1 MPEDN
6 EAQKKRLPSR
16 QQIVDALRI
25 YRFMLP
31 YKWHFIVGMVC
42 LVISTAVVSV
52 IPSGFGKLV
61 DAGLPAKEAI
71 EQITA
76 TIKKDIPADAK
87 VVEIQQE
94 IAQLNA
100 QIDPAKLK
108 HIGVLLGVVLLIQA
122 VLSFFR
128 IYLFEYVSQNAMA
141 AIRSQLY
148 ERIITLPIHFFENNR
163 VGNLTSRISA
173 DVSQLQDALSNQLAF
188 FVRQL
193 VLPIACIPLLLIIS
207 WKLAL
212 IIVATLPVL
221 VIVAVLFGRFIRS
234 MSRKA
239 QDELAAS
246 NVIVEET
253 FQSIDVVKAFTNEAH
268 ETRRYGLIN
277 QAVAGIGLDAA
288 KYRAAFVSFIIL
300 VMFGAIVLLV
310 YAGMNEVAIHEV
322 STAHG
327 GNDGISMGELIQ
339 FFLLTLFVGSSLAG
353 LSESYAVLQKTIGA
367 SERINEILGETSET
381 NVADENLHEP
391 IKGHVEFKNI
401 NFAYPSRKDIQ
412 LFQGL
417 SFDVQAGQKIA
428 LVGPSGSGKST
439 IVKLLSGLYP
449 FESGNILIDG
459 KDIRN
464 YNITALRKN
473 FGSVPQ
479 DTILF
484 GGTIKENI
492 AYGKHNA
499 TDAEI
504 WEAAR
509 KANALDFI
517 NTFPEKLDTV
527 VGERGVK
534 LSGGQK
540 QRIAIA
546 RAILRDPKILILDEA
561 TSALDSESEKLV
573 KDALNELMKNRT
585 TFIIAHRL
593 STIREA
599 DVILVIN
606 KGKIVEQGS
615 HADLSKMDNG
625 LYSNLLKLQYE
636 VE

>member
-16 QQIVDALRI
+16 QQLVEALRI
-25 YRFMLP
+25 YRFILP
-31 YKWHFIVGMVC
+31 YKWHFIVGMIC
-42 LVISTAVVSV
+42 LVVSTAVVSL
-52 IPSGFGKLV
+52 IPNGFGKLV
-61 DAGLPAKEAI
+61 DAGLPAKEVI
-71 EQITA
+71 EKITITLSKA
-76 TIKKDIPADAK
+76 IPAEAK
-87 VVEIQQE
+87 IVEIQQE
-94 IAQLNA
+94 ITEFKAE
-100 QIDPAKLK
+100 IDPENLK

-141 AIRSQLY
+141 AIRRHLY
-148 ERIITLPIHFFENNR
+148 ERIITLPIHFYENNR

-193 VLPIACIPLLLIIS
+193 VLPIACLPLLLAIS

-212 IIVATLPVL
+212 IIVATLPLL
-221 VIVAVLFGRFIRS
+221 VIVAVVFGRFIRK

-253 FQSIDVVKAFTNEAH
+253 FQSIDVVKAFTNEAY
-268 ETRRYGLIN
+268 ETRRYGVIN
-277 QAVAGIGLDAA
+277 QAVASIGLDAA

-310 YAGMNEVAIHEV
+310 YAGMNEVAKD
-322 STAHG
+322 
-327 GNDGISMGELIQ
+327 NLKMGQLIE
-339 FFLLTLFVGSSLAG
+339 FFFLTLFVGSSLAG

-367 SERINEILGETSET
+367 SERINEILGEASET
-381 NVADENLHEP
+381 QVADENLHEP
-391 IKGHVEFKNI
+391 IEGNVEFKDVH
-401 NFAYPSRKDIQ
+401 FAYPSRKDIQ

-417 SFDVQAGQKIA
+417 SFDVKSGQKIA

-449 FESGNILIDG
+449 FESGSILIEG

-606 KGKIVEQGS
+606 KGKIVEQGT

>member
-1 MPEDN
+1 MPQDN

-25 YRFMLP
+25 YRFVLP
-31 YKWHFIVGMVC
+31 YKWHFVVGMIC
-42 LVISTAVVSV
+42 LVVSTAVVSL
-52 IPSGFGKLV
+52 IPNGFGKLI
-61 DAGLPAKEAI
+61 DAGLPAKEVV
-71 EQITA
+71 EKITA
-76 TIKKDIPADAK
+76 TLGKAIPAEAK
-87 VVEIQQE
+87 VAEIQQE
-94 IAQLNA
+94 ITEFKAE
-100 QIDPAKLK
+100 IDPENLK

-141 AIRSQLY
+141 SIRRHLY
-148 ERIITLPIHFFENNR
+148 ERIITLPIHFYENNR

-193 VLPIACIPLLLIIS
+193 VLPIACLPLLLAIS

-212 IIVATLPVL
+212 IIVATLPLL
-221 VIVAVLFGRFIRS
+221 VIVAVVFGRFIRK

-239 QDELAAS
+239 QDELATS

-253 FQSIDVVKAFTNEAH
+253 FQSIDVVKAFTNEAY
-268 ETRRYGLIN
+268 ETRRYGVIN
-277 QAVAGIGLDAA
+277 QAVATIGLDAA

-310 YAGMNEVAIHEV
+310 YAGMNEVAKD
-322 STAHG
+322 
-327 GNDGISMGELIQ
+327 NLKMGQLIE
-339 FFLLTLFVGSSLAG
+339 FFFLTLFVGSSLAG

-367 SERINEILGETSET
+367 SERINEILGEVSET
-381 NVADENLHEP
+381 QVADENLHEP
-391 IKGHVEFKNI
+391 IAGNVEFKDI
-401 NFAYPSRKDIQ
+401 HFAYPARKDIQ

-417 SFDVQAGQKIA
+417 SFDVKAGQKIA

-449 FESGNILIDG
+449 FESGSILIDG
-459 KDIRN
+459 KDIRS

-499 TDAEI
+499 SDAEI
-504 WEAAR
+504 MEAAR
-509 KANALDFI
+509 KANSLNFI

-599 DVILVIN
+599 DVIMVIN
-606 KGKIVEQGS
+606 KGKIVEMGS
-615 HADLSKMDNG
+615 HSELSKMDNG

-636 VE
+636 LE